1 MFLLVFFLLDR
12 AQRSI
17 AFVSVIRIVIII
29 IIIIIII
36 IYFLLLIAVIIQL
49 EPLRG
54 TYRGPV
60 GHGIA

>member
-17 AFVSVIRIVIII
+17 AFVSVIRIVI

>member
-17 AFVSVIRIVIII
+17 AFVSVIRIVII